1 MALRMPCGVI
11 GYVLAGGRSS
21 RMGRNKALLELGG
34 HTLLDHAVRNLL
46 QVCDSV
52 RVLSSCPDLAE
63 YAPLV
68 PDVHPECGPLGGIE
82 AAMLDSHADWNLFL
96 PVDMPFMPSLFL
108 KKWVGRTLAAADSG
122 VKLAM
127 FTVDGVPQ
135 PTLLLIHRAFFPFI
149 EQAVQRKAFKLYPV
163 LAAAAEELARLE
175 NLPCEA
181 VFHNLCCDSDTV
193 AGDSRTDSFHD
204 DVLRELSDLQKET
217 RRLWFANLNTPEEFA
232 EAQRFAGALD
242 T

>member
-1 MALRMPCGVI
+1 MALRMPGGVI

-21 RMGRNKALLELGG
+21 RMGQNKALLELGG
-34 HTLLDHAVRNLL
+34 QTLLGHAVRNLL
-46 QVCDSV
+46 EVCDSV
-52 RVLSSCPDLAE
+52 RVLSSCPDLTG

-68 PDVHPECGPLGGIE
+68 PDVHPECGPLGGLE
-82 AAMLDSHADWNLFL
+82 AAMLDSGSDWNLFL
-96 PVDMPFMPSLFL
+96 PVDMPFMPSIFL
-108 KKWVGRTLAAADSG
+108 KKWVRRTLAAADSG

-163 LAAAAEELARLE
+163 LAAAAEELARKE
-175 NLPCEA
+175 NLPLEA
-181 VFHNLCCDSDTV
+181 VFHNLCWDSDTV
-193 AGDSRTDSFHD
+193 PGDSRTDSFHD
-204 DVLRELSDLQKET
+204 EVLRELSDVQRET

-232 EAQRFAGALD
+232 EAQRLAGALD